1 MMAHLDNGGY
11 FGQEVVGESHYVKAL
26 ARTFDSGNK
35 QNKNRSYVVVTL
47 APEDNNPYDKNAVA
61 VVGEFGV
68 LGYLSRDD
76 AELYREKYGSVAHSA
91 DAVIVTRSG
100 DKFGVW
106 LDVDL
111 CDEDEEFDDDLEDYT
126 PTQKTFNPKPAKKT
140 DAISMI
146 ARGFLWFLAI
156 CFVLGVVLG
165 MIMS

>member
-1 MMAHLDNGGY
+1 MDNGGH

-26 ARTFDSGNK
+26 ARTFKSGNK

-47 APEDNNPYDKNAVA
+47 NPENDNPYDKNAIA
-61 VVGEFGV
+61 IVGEFGV

-76 AELYREKYGSVAHSA
+76 AVLYRQTYGNLAHTT

-106 LDVDL
+106 LDVAL
-111 CDEDEEFDDDLEDYT
+111 YGEDEDFDDDLEDYA
-126 PTQKTFNPKPAKKT
+126 PKRRTFDPKPAKKT
-140 DAISMI
+140 DVISMI

-156 CFVLGVVLG
+156 CFVLGIALG
-165 MIMS
+165 VIM